1 MSYSL
6 SGFPLD
12 NYNPQMPQKDPFL
25 TDAPRTQMYQSSTN
39 EPIPS
44 NITSTKDKPIYSGL
58 TQENFTEFMDG
69 NVEALLKE
77 QILLL
82 KFIVLFLGF
91 FLLSNILNK
100 N

>member
-12 NYNPQMPQKDPFL
+12 SYNLEMTQKEPFL
-25 TDAPRTQMYQSSTN
+25 NDAPRTQMYQSSIN

-44 NITSTKDKPIYSGL
+44 NITSAKDKSINVL
-58 TQENFTEFMDG
+58 TQENFTEFMDE